1 MRFVAQKD
9 TNRICFSSH
18 SSEKQSPPLGNPFLK
33 SKYHFRSLGNTFLRT
48 ELHFRSLGNTFLS
61 PKSHFRSFESPI
73 QGKKMHSKVFFSL
86 PLPGKKKSN
95 ATSGKVALPYIIR
108 NRINGSINLD
118 MNEVYHLSCCHCVA
132 CG

>member
-1 MRFVAQKD
+1 MRFVAQKG

-18 SSEKQSPPLGNPFLK
+18 TTEKHSPPLGNPFLW

-61 PKSHFRSFESPI
+61 PKSHFQSFESPT
-73 QGKKMHSKVFFSL
+73 QGKKMHSKGLLLSSSTREE
-86 PLPGKKKSN
+86 KSN

-108 NRINGSINLD
+108 NRINGSINLG
-118 MNEVYHLSCCHCVA
+118 MNEVYHLSCCRCVA